1 MRRSG
6 GATVADEYT
15 PTTGNIRF
23 TVRYVEAQQESG
35 PHRPAMPAH
44 WVIEDGLTIVARPV
58 DIHVHDLPAH
68 DRAVKAEAW
77 GEGWSRAVDAH
88 PSWWSDPTYNR
99 NPYAE
104 EATDDHA

>member
-1 MRRSG
+1 M
-6 GATVADEYT
+6 ADEYT

-44 WVIEDGLTIVARPV
+44 WVIEDGLTIVARLV

-68 DRAVKAEAW
+68 DRAVKAKAW
-77 GEGWSRAVDAH
+77 DEGYAQAQYTHCDALDLDGRCDVE
-88 PSWWSDPTYNR
+88 DP

-104 EATDDHA
+104 EAT